1 MRRRLTLICAVVSA
15 LFLPFTFVTGL
26 LSMYIT
32 YPDYISQ
39 PKEDFYGAP
48 AAARRGLGR
57 LLTPPPRPVI
67 TITCLALLA
76 GSFIL
81 FRRLRWI

>member
-1 MRRRLTLICAVVSA
+1 MVSA

-32 YPDYISQ
+32 YPECAAPGPTWPLAALIHAAVRSYISK
-39 PKEDFYGAP
+39 PKEDFYI
-48 AAARRGLGR
+48 
-57 LLTPPPRPVI
+57 I

-76 GSFIL
+76 GAFVL